1 MLKFQQVDKNFCFK
15 DFFFDSGNKDL
26 NDFLYNNAL
35 DFIKEGYAQIYI
47 LKDTLESKI
56 IGFFTISC
64 CQIEFNIEL
73 ISVEKKARYIPGLL
87 VGQLAVNKMFQN
99 KKFGMDLLKKAILIG
114 DTISKNVGCRL
125 IIVDAFAN
133 LDVIRFYQKFNF
145 KFVKTGIGEKV
156 IRQLKENKIPQYN
169 TVKMYFDL
177 KDINN

>member
-1 MLKFQQVDKNFCFK
+1 
-15 DFFFDSGNKDL
+15 
-26 NDFLYNNAL
+26 
-35 DFIKEGYAQIYI
+35 
-47 LKDTLESKI
+47 
-56 IGFFTISC
+56 
-64 CQIEFNIEL
+64 
-73 ISVEKKARYIPGLL
+73 
-87 VGQLAVNKMFQN
+87 
-99 KKFGMDLLKKAILIG
+99 MDLLKKAILIG

>member
-15 DFFFDSGNKDL
+15 DFFFYSGNKDL

-35 DFIKEGYAQIYI
+35 DFIKEGYSQIYI

-73 ISVEKKARYIPGLL
+73 ISVEKKARYIPGLW

-99 KKFGMDLLKKAILIG
+99 KKFGMDLLKKAIDWRYNLQ
-114 DTISKNVGCRL
+114 KCRL
-125 IIVDAFAN
+125 QINYYRCFCELRCN
-133 LDVIRFYQKFNF
+133 SFLS
-145 KFVKTGIGEKV
+145 
-156 IRQLKENKIPQYN
+156 KI
-169 TVKMYFDL
+169 
-177 KDINN
+177 